1 MILKDKV
8 VIVTGVGPGMGR
20 NLALAVA
27 REGAKAVLAARSKA
41 FIEGV
46 RDEIAAGGGQAIAV
60 VTDVGEL
67 ADCQALAQATIKA
80 FGRIDGLVNSAYYH
94 PAFTT
99 FEDCDIDE
107 WRKAVD
113 IVSFGALRAIRA
125 VLPQMKAQGG
135 GSIVNIGTLATRKPM
150 IGEGGYAMGKAALG
164 QVTRQLA
171 VEFGAYNIR
180 VNQPVMGWMWGAP
193 LEGFFDGYSKSTGRS
208 LDDLKGEVA
217 ARIPLGR
224 IPKDEDCAKA
234 VLFLLSDYASEITG
248 ATIEVNGGE
257 WVAL

>member
-8 VIVTGVGPGMGR
+8 VIVTGVGPGMGSKM
-20 NLALAVA
+20 AVAAA
-27 REGAKAVLAARSKA
+27 REGARLALAARSKA
-41 FIEGV
+41 FIDGV
-46 RDEIAAGGGQAIAV
+46 RDEIVGAGGQAIAV

-67 ADCQALAQATIKA
+67 ADCERLAAETIKA

-94 PAFTT
+94 PPFTT
-99 FEDCDIDE
+99 FEDCDLDE

-150 IGEGGYAMGKAALG
+150 VGEGGYAMGKAALG
-164 QVTRQLA
+164 QATRQLA
-171 VEFGAYNIR
+171 VEFGAYGIR

-193 LEGFFDGYSKSTGRS
+193 LKGFFDGYAKSSGRS
-208 LDDLKGEVA
+208 LDDLKAEVTD
-217 ARIPLGR
+217 RIALKR

-248 ATIEVNGGE
+248 ATLEVNGGE